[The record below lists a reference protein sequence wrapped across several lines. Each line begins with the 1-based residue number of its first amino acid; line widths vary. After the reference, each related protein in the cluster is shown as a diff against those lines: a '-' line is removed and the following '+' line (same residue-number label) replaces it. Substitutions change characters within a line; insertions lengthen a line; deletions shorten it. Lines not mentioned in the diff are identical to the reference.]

1 MDTRAYNAFQATKQ
15 SNSNPWYAEWEKY
28 ISTSILSLIN
38 LINLDN
44 LKGSGALM
52 HITQATDKDQPTWHL
67 TLSYQIFLFIFTI
80 LYCPLIAKLRPKTNL
95 KLS

>member
-67 TLSYQIFLFIFTI
+67 TLSFRSDISIYNIVLST
-80 LYCPLIAKLRPKTNL
+80 YCQAQT
-95 KLS
+95 